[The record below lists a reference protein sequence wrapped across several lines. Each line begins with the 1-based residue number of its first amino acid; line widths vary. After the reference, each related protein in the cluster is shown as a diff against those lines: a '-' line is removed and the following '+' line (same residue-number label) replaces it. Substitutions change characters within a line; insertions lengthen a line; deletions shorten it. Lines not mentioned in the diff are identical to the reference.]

1 MSESITSSYLV
12 AHDENGFGSVYTL
25 EPKKRY
31 TAGRA
36 PENAIV
42 LLDDLCSRKHAE
54 FFHTKQSWMCRDLGS
69 LNGTVVND
77 APIQHDAVLQPRDTV
92 KIGNSQFWFVD
103 SLQDLPTPPNL
114 LNAIDPNP
122 DALKI
127 TKRLAN
133 TKYLVTPTLRNLDG
147 KTDTQATAL
156 SALYQLAVAMAKAE
170 TPAQLGGIVLD
181 TLLAHTPTEFGVL
194 IALDGSGELEELV
207 QRSRL
212 QIRTTYQ
219 RSSKFVSREVF
230 LNKQAILA
238 EDVSRDSHLKN
249 RESLTELAVTSLIC
263 APIIAN
269 ERILGLLHLYRIDGG
284 VRLNA
289 EDLEFVLAVAY
300 QLGGVWAK
308 LNQSLILSREN
319 DALRKQLAIESE
331 LIGTSPAMRHVE
343 EQIGRVCITKATV
356 LIRGESGVGKELV
369 ARAIHASSPR
379 REHPL
384 ICLNCAA
391 LTETLLESELFG
403 HEKGAFTGATD
414 RLIGKFE
421 SAHHG
426 TIFLDEI
433 GEMSIST
440 QAKLLR
446 VLEGQ
451 SFERVGGNRP
461 IQVDVRVV
469 AATNRSLE
477 DAVRDNTFRRDLY
490 FRLQVIQIDVP
501 PLRDRPEDVPA
512 LAEHF
517 VQRFIGQTGRKLDG
531 LDPGAIAKM
540 KSHAWPGNVRELR
553 NVIERAV
560 TLCAG
565 PSITAVDI
573 WLTPLSDIG
582 LSVESESFPER
593 SLHDVEREHILATLE
608 HTEWNKSRAA
618 TILGIERS
626 TLDRKIKGYKLR
638 KR

>member
-1 MSESITSSYLV
+1 MPESTTISYLV
-12 AHDENGFGSVYTL
+12 AHDGHGFGSVYTL

-54 FFHTKQSWMCRDLGS
+54 FFHTKQTWMCRDLGS

-77 APIQHDAVLQPRDTV
+77 APIRTDAPLRACDTV
-92 KIGNSQFWFVD
+92 RLGQSQFWFVD
-103 SLQDLPTPPNL
+103 SLQELPTPPSGL
-114 LNAIDPNP
+114 GAIDPNP

-127 TKRLAN
+127 TKRLN
-133 TKYLVTPTLRNLDG
+133 TTKYLIPPNLRGLEG
-147 KTDTQATAL
+147 KSAETAL
-156 SALYQLAVAMAKAE
+156 AALYQLAVAMAKAE
-170 TPAQLGGIVLD
+170 TPTQLGEIVLD
-181 TLLAHTPTEFGVL
+181 ALLANTPTEFGVL
-194 IALDGSGELEELV
+194 VALTGNGELEELV
-207 QRSRL
+207 QRTRL
-212 QIRTTYQ
+212 SIRTTYQ
-219 RSSKFVSREVF
+219 RGSKFVSREVIAG
-230 LNKQAILA
+230 KQAILA
-238 EDVSRDSHLKN
+238 EDVSRNAHLKN
-249 RESLTELAVTSLIC
+249 RESLTDLSVTSLIC
-263 APIIAN
+263 APIIAG
-269 ERILGLLHLYRIDGG
+269 ERILGLLHLYRIDGS

-308 LNQSLILSREN
+308 LNQSLTLSREN
-319 DALRKQLAIESE
+319 KALRKQLAIESE
-331 LIGTSPAMRHVE
+331 LIGNSKALQHVE
-343 EQIGRVCITKATV
+343 EQMSRVAVGKATV

-369 ARAIHASSPR
+369 ARAIHARSPR
-379 REHPL
+379 RDQPL

-421 SAHHG
+421 SAHRG

-477 DAVRDNTFRRDLY
+477 DAVREESFRRDLY

-517 VQRFIGQTGRKLDG
+517 IQRFVGETGRKLDG
-531 LDPGAIAKM
+531 LTEDAMSKLQT
-540 KSHAWPGNVRELR
+540 HAWPGNVRELR

-565 PSITAVDI
+565 PEITAADI
-573 WLTPLSDIG
+573 WLTPLSDIA
-582 LSVESESFPER
+582 LSVTESGFQEQ
-593 SLHDVEREHILATLE
+593 SLQDVERAHIEATLE

-618 TILGIERS
+618 GILGIERS
-626 TLDRKIKGYKLR
+626 TLDRKIKGYRLTKS
-638 KR
+638 